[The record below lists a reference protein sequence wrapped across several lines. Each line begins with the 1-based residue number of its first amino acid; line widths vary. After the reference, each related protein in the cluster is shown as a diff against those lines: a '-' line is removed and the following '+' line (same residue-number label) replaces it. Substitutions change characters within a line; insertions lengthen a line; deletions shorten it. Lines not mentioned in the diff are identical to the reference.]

1 MKIRN
6 FICILC
12 LFSALFISCSKDEET
27 PTNDNYNREV
37 SSAIGQIEDKLDNIK
52 ESQDKINAENKALFD
67 KLYAEIEKLSRE
79 ENTSNND
86 NDNISVI
93 GRFLYEIK
101 DGKAIITGYTGKET
115 DIVIPSRIDGYA
127 VEGIGES
134 AFSKSK
140 LTSVIISEGIKKID
154 WFAFYTVP
162 TLISITIPET
172 VEEIGYGAFDGASSS
187 FVVHCYNDSYALSFV
202 KSYGFSYVI
211 I

>member
-1 MKIRN
+1 MKIKI

-12 LFSALFISCSKDEET
+12 LFSFLFASCAGKAEAPKTNNDGKD
-27 PTNDNYNREV
+27 V
-37 SSAIGQIEDKLDNIK
+37 SSAILQIEDKLDNIK
-52 ESQDKINAENKALFD
+52 ESQDKINAENKLLLD

-79 ENTSNND
+79 EVSTDAADVNT
-86 NDNISVI
+86 I
-93 GRFLYEIK
+93 GRFLYQIK
-101 DGKAIITGYTGKET
+101 DGKATITGYTGNET
-115 DIVIPSRIDGYA
+115 DIVIPSKIDGYE

-140 LTSVIISEGIKKID
+140 LTSVVISEGVRKID

-162 TLISITIPET
+162 SLVSVTLPSSIA
-172 VEEIGYGAFDGASSS
+172 EIGYAAFDGASSS
-187 FVVHCYNDSYALSFV
+187 FVVHCYNDAYALSFV